1 MVRTSVSL
9 PAATLLYGA
18 SCSGLH
24 GSWFFNAIE
33 GGGSDALR
41 PSYALQ
47 WSFAGGSTSAK
58 PTARTI
64 NIPSTDSTTVTLSL
78 VNGKMKLGGTK
89 KPNVNVTATGTL
101 IVELTG
107 SSSSP
112 SLTFTESGLSNA
124 EQSLGLSSPFDAG
137 GHPLVVPIQH
147 VSSLPGC

>member
-18 SCSGLH
+18 SCSGTY

-47 WSFAGGSTSAK
+47 WKFAAGSTSAK

-64 NIPSTDSTTVTLSL
+64 NVPSTNSTMVTLSL
-78 VNGKMKLGGTK
+78 SNGKMKLSGTK
-89 KPNVNVTATGTL
+89 KPNVSVSATGTL
-101 IVELTG
+101 VVELTG

-112 SLTFTESGLSNA
+112 SLTFTESGLSSA
-124 EQSLGLSSPFDAG
+124 EQSLGLTSPFDAG
-137 GHPLVVPIQH
+137 GHQLVVPIQH
-147 VSSLPGC
+147 VRSLPGC